1 MYPVL
6 IAIVQDTQTSLALK
20 VLREER
26 FHRSQKACTKL
37 AKHRGVGIQRGRSG
51 TGINS
56 LCVKPS
62 AAILVTSNTSTAL
75 TFSPQVIYL
84 LNFYC
89 FFQPNPTLSTESW
102 ISFSSILCKC
112 NLNCPPTVTW
122 LFWQKEKDI
131 FPIFLEMDSISTTVK
146 KRISAHQRSYR
157 AALRISECKLFWSDL
172 KYLLLT
178 TEKSWQFN
186 PLKKQGISS
195 YPRCRGEKRTTLSVI
210 AWQSLYLAS
219 NYIIALFYIYCIKS
233 PLFWTLMITN
243 AKI

>member
-37 AKHRGVGIQRGRSG
+37 AKRRGVGIQRGRSG
-51 TGINS
+51 TGISS

-89 FFQPNPTLSTESW
+89 FFFSTEPYFINW
-102 ISFSSILCKC
+102 ILNQFFLYSVQVQFELPPYSYLIILAKR
-112 NLNCPPTVTW
+112 
-122 LFWQKEKDI
+122 KRH
-131 FPIFLEMDSISTTVK
+131 FPHIS
-146 KRISAHQRSYR
+146 RNGQY
-157 AALRISECKLFWSDL
+157 
-172 KYLLLT
+172 
-178 TEKSWQFN
+178 FN
-186 PLKKQGISS
+186 NG
-195 YPRCRGEKRTTLSVI
+195 
-210 AWQSLYLAS
+210 
-219 NYIIALFYIYCIKS
+219 
-233 PLFWTLMITN
+233 
-243 AKI
+243 